1 MQLIL
6 QSLPGFLLIL
16 FRLSAFFVVAPIFS
30 YRGVPAQFKVGLVFM
45 TSLVAFMSLGIENP
59 IEWDAEYVLSI
70 IREILI
76 GLLLGFT
83 AYLFFTIVQVAGS
96 FVDLQMG
103 FGMANLIDP
112 MTGTQSPVMGNLKF
126 FIATLLFLA
135 IDGHHFL
142 ISAVIDSYQWVPLSN
157 ELFAHIYNG
166 NISDF
171 LLRSFSNMFI
181 LAFQMAA
188 PLIAALFL
196 VDVAM
201 GILARTAPQF
211 NLFVIG
217 IPLKLFIGLFV
228 LLIMIPGF
236 LYLFQNVFT
245 TLFKAI
251 RELVATIAS

>member
-16 FRLSAFFVVAPIFS
+16 FRLSAFFVVSPIFS

-45 TSLVAFMSLGIENP
+45 ISLVTFMSLGIENP
-59 IEWDAEYVLSI
+59 IEWDAQYVLSI

-126 FIATLLFLA
+126 FIATLLFLS
-135 IDGHHFL
+135 INGHHLL

-228 LLIMIPGF
+228 LLIMVPGF

-245 TLFKAI
+245 ALFEAI
-251 RELVATIAS
+251 RELIAIIAS